1 MTTIRDVAK
10 QAQVSVATVSRVI
23 NKRGYVHE
31 DTLKKVEQAIKE
43 LNYKPNDVA
52 RSLYKKTSKSIGFI
66 IPDITNPF
74 FPQLVRAVESM
85 MIGAGYTVILFNSD
99 EILDH
104 ELKLIELMESKYM
117 DGLLIVSNTIT
128 KEHLKDLNMPVVAID
143 RVIDDNVP
151 TVYVDNYKGARE
163 AVRFLIEK
171 GCQKIAYLNGPDKIF
186 TAKERLRG
194 YKAET
199 DQNGLPSLIYPGNYE
214 LKASMMSTIKLLA
227 EHPDVDGIF
236 AGNDVM
242 AVGAIKAASKLGYTI
257 PEQLKIIGFD
267 GIDLATAIT
276 PELTTMHQP
285 ILEIGKKGSE
295 LLLQLIAGQSLEKQ
309 HYVYDARLVERNS
322 T

>member
-10 QAQVSVATVSRVI
+10 QAEVSVATVSRVI

-31 DTLKKVEQAIKE
+31 ETLKKVEQAIKE

-52 RSLYKKTSKSIGFI
+52 RSLFKKTSNSIGFI

-74 FPQLVRAVESM
+74 FPQLVRAVEST
-85 MIGAGYTVILFNSD
+85 MIESGYTVILFNSD
-99 EILDH
+99 EVLDH

-117 DGLLIVSNTIT
+117 DGLLVVSNTIT
-128 KEHLKDLNMPVVAID
+128 KDHLENLTMPVVAID
-143 RVIDDNVP
+143 RVLDKGIP
-151 TVYVDNYKGARE
+151 TVYVDNYKGARQ
-163 AVRFLIEK
+163 AVQFLIKK
-171 GCQKIAYLNGPDKIF
+171 GCQKIAYLHGPEKIF

-194 YKAET
+194 YQDEMEK
-199 DQNGLPSLIYPGNYE
+199 NGLPTFIYPGNYE
-214 LKASMMSTIKLLA
+214 LKASMMSTIRLLA

-242 AVGAIKAASKLGYTI
+242 AVGAIKAASKMGYTI
-257 PEQLKIIGFD
+257 PKELKIIGFD

-295 LLLQLIAGQSLEKQ
+295 LLLQLIAGQSPEKK
-309 HYVYDARLVERNS
+309 HYVYDAELVERNS